1 MSPTVIQQQEK
12 RQIPSIVLWLR
23 LTTILVCILTI
34 QPTLLLD
41 AQEIPTGLPPGIDLE
56 LPPAPGPGP
65 AFLPRHSSP
74 GFLQA
79 LRSLASKDPATAGE
93 LLLEWIRQ
101 REGRLVF
108 DGPHPAAPEMDSH
121 PVQTIPAPEVQLH
134 TWAKTLPD
142 GFLRQAFQNRDRLP
156 LDGTHPWIWAPHLET
171 EARIALE
178 TAVESGDRKSA
189 SILCRRPGLVTLIPP
204 EWRSWI
210 FESAE
215 RPSIFRSTG
224 DTRIM
229 DNSIGQLSDPEIWNV
244 HSWELQIPPTIADP
258 RRGKSDASQLPRRSS
273 LGRVHGLIKDDILV
287 LAEDRKIRAYEKT
300 GNTVWEWSP
309 STREYK
315 GDPHPP
321 GTGTRVPITSG
332 SQALFLLRSPRLYQP
347 PNTNLTVEAES
358 EKHLGWIEGHILD
371 LEQVHKKPESTWKL
385 PIVEEGFSI
394 SPTPLWVGS
403 SLFVIA
409 TKGLQDVE
417 TWLFSFDTDK
427 RTELWRRKLETR
439 RIEEFSIQ
447 DLRQVLITSHLTL
460 HENILSID
468 RSPGRIDRV
477 CSQTGEHISVVI
489 PPIYPISDLPS
500 SLQIRWGNRRLQYF
514 PRPRP
519 PAFPVTV
526 TIDSKKMRLCIPD
539 GSRHLLAT
547 NLENGSLLWSLPVSR
562 WESILGSRDGNGNIW
577 LLDSSVPAMGKS
589 IGVRQVTLEGEA
601 LPDSRRKI
609 GLGDGPA
616 ALVPA
621 DPNQKA
627 VIPYLLSD
635 PVYADG
641 ALWIS
646 SIHGIKTDSLAE
658 DEPTRLIPW
667 PADSLG
673 GWIFPWNVD
682 GECWGVIH
690 RGESLRGTGSRLEV
704 WTPR

>member
-1 MSPTVIQQQEK
+1 MSPTVIQKQEK
-12 RQIPSIVLWLR
+12 RQSPPFILWLR
-23 LTTILVCILTI
+23 LTAILVFLLTI
-34 QPTLLLD
+34 QQPLLLD

-74 GFLQA
+74 GFLKA
-79 LRSLASKDPATAGE
+79 LRSMASKDPATAGE
-93 LLLEWIRQ
+93 LLLAWIRQ

-108 DGPHPAAPEMDSH
+108 DGSRQDSQEPDFQ
-121 PVQTIPAPEVQLH
+121 PVQTIPPPEVQLH
-134 TWAKTLPD
+134 DWAKTLPE
-142 GFLRQAFQNRDRLP
+142 GFLRQAFQNMDGLP
-156 LDGTHPWIWAPHLET
+156 LNGTHPWIWAPHLET

-178 TAVESGDRKSA
+178 TAVECGDRKSA
-189 SILCRRPGLVTLIPP
+189 SILSRRPGLITRIPP

-215 RPSIFRSTG
+215 RPTLFRSTG

-258 RRGKSDASQLPRRSS
+258 RPGKSDASQLPRRSS
-273 LGRVHGLIKDDILV
+273 LARVHGLIKDDILV
-287 LAEDRKIRAYEKT
+287 LAEDRKIRAYEKS
-300 GNTVWEWSP
+300 GNTLWEWSP

-347 PNTNLTVEAES
+347 PNTNLAVEAES
-358 EKHLGWIEGHILD
+358 EKYLGWIEGHILD
-371 LEQVHKKPESTWKL
+371 LEQVHKKPQSTWKL

-394 SPTPLWVGS
+394 SPTPLWVGN

-409 TKGLQDVE
+409 TKGVQDVE

-439 RIEEFSIQ
+439 RIEKFSIQ
-447 DLRQVLITSHLTL
+447 DLRQVILTSHVTL

-500 SLQIRWGNRRLQYF
+500 SLQIRWGNRRLQHF

-526 TIDSKKMRLCIPD
+526 TIDSKKMHLCIPD

-577 LLDSSVPAMGKS
+577 VLDSSVPAGGNS

-601 LPDSRRKI
+601 LANSHRRI
-609 GLGDGPA
+609 ELGAAPA
-616 ALVPA
+616 TLLPA
-621 DPNQKA
+621 DPTQEA
-627 VIPYLLSD
+627 TIPYLLSD
-635 PVYADG
+635 PVYAAG
-641 ALWIS
+641 KLWIS
-646 SIHGIKTDSLAE
+646 TLNGIKTASL
-658 DEPTRLIPW
+658 DENASTSLLPW

-673 GWIFPWNVD
+673 GWIFPWSED
-682 GECWGVIH
+682 GKCWGVIH
-690 RGESLRGTGSRLEV
+690 RGESLRGTSSRLEV
-704 WTPR
+704 WTLR

>member
-1 MSPTVIQQQEK
+1 MSPTVIQKQEK
-12 RQIPSIVLWLR
+12 RRIPPFVFWLR
-23 LTTILVCILTI
+23 LTTILVCLLTL
-34 QPTLLLD
+34 QPTLQLD
-41 AQEIPTGLPPGIDLE
+41 AQEILTGLPPGIDLE

-74 GFLQA
+74 GFLKA
-79 LRSLASKDPATAGE
+79 LRALAIKDPATAGE
-93 LLLEWIRQ
+93 LLLAWIRQ
-101 REGRLVF
+101 REGRLVL
-108 DGPHPAAPEMDSH
+108 DGPHPDTPEPDSH
-121 PVQTIPAPEVQLH
+121 PVQTIPPVEVQLH
-134 TWAKTLPD
+134 VWAKTLPE
-142 GFLRQAFQNRDRLP
+142 GFLRQAFQNMQGLP

-178 TAVESGDRKSA
+178 TAIESGDRMTA
-189 SILCRRPGLVTLIPP
+189 SILSRRPGLITRIPP

-215 RPSIFRSTG
+215 RPTLFRSTG

-229 DNSIGQLSDPEIWNV
+229 DDSIGQLSDPEIWNV
-244 HSWELQIPPTIADP
+244 HSWELQIPPTIPDH

-315 GDPHPP
+315 KDPHPP

-332 SQALFLLRSPRLYQP
+332 PQALFLLRSPRLYQP
-347 PNTNLTVEAES
+347 PNTYLTVEAES

-371 LEQVHKKPESTWKL
+371 LEQVHKKPDSTWKL
-385 PIVEEGFSI
+385 PISEEGFSI

-403 SLFVIA
+403 SLFLIA
-409 TKGLQDVE
+409 TRGLQDVE

-447 DLRQVLITSHLTL
+447 DLRQVLIISHLTL

-500 SLQIRWGNRRLQYF
+500 SLQIRWGNRRLQHF

-526 TIDSKKMRLCIPD
+526 TIDSIKMRLCIPD

-547 NLENGSLLWSLPVSR
+547 NLEDGSLLWSLPVSR

-577 LLDSSVPAMGKS
+577 LLDSSVPAGGKS

-601 LPDSRRKI
+601 LPDSHRRI
-609 GLGDGPA
+609 TFGDGPA

-621 DPNQKA
+621 DPIQDA
-627 VIPYLLSD
+627 MIPLLLSD

-646 SIHGIKTDSLAE
+646 SINGINAASLAE
-658 DEPTRLIPW
+658 GIPTKLFPW

-673 GWIFPWNVD
+673 GWIFPWSED

-690 RGESLRGTGSRLEV
+690 RGESLRGTGSRVEV
-704 WTPR
+704 WSPR

>member
-229 DNSIGQLSDPEIWNV
+229 DNSI
-244 HSWELQIPPTIADP
+244 
-258 RRGKSDASQLPRRSS
+258 RS
-273 LGRVHGLIKDDILV
+273 
-287 LAEDRKIRAYEKT
+287 
-300 GNTVWEWSP
+300 
-309 STREYK
+309 
-315 GDPHPP
+315 
-321 GTGTRVPITSG
+321 
-332 SQALFLLRSPRLYQP
+332 
-347 PNTNLTVEAES
+347 
-358 EKHLGWIEGHILD
+358 
-371 LEQVHKKPESTWKL
+371 
-385 PIVEEGFSI
+385 IV
-394 SPTPLWVGS
+394 
-403 SLFVIA
+403 
-409 TKGLQDVE
+409 
-417 TWLFSFDTDK
+417 
-427 RTELWRRKLETR
+427 
-439 RIEEFSIQ
+439 
-447 DLRQVLITSHLTL
+447 
-460 HENILSID
+460 
-468 RSPGRIDRV
+468 
-477 CSQTGEHISVVI
+477 
-489 PPIYPISDLPS
+489 
-500 SLQIRWGNRRLQYF
+500 
-514 PRPRP
+514 
-519 PAFPVTV
+519 
-526 TIDSKKMRLCIPD
+526 
-539 GSRHLLAT
+539 
-547 NLENGSLLWSLPVSR
+547 
-562 WESILGSRDGNGNIW
+562 
-577 LLDSSVPAMGKS
+577 
-589 IGVRQVTLEGEA
+589 
-601 LPDSRRKI
+601 
-609 GLGDGPA
+609 
-616 ALVPA
+616 
-621 DPNQKA
+621 
-627 VIPYLLSD
+627 
-635 PVYADG
+635 
-641 ALWIS
+641 
-646 SIHGIKTDSLAE
+646 
-658 DEPTRLIPW
+658 
-667 PADSLG
+667 
-673 GWIFPWNVD
+673 
-682 GECWGVIH
+682 
-690 RGESLRGTGSRLEV
+690 
-704 WTPR
+704 